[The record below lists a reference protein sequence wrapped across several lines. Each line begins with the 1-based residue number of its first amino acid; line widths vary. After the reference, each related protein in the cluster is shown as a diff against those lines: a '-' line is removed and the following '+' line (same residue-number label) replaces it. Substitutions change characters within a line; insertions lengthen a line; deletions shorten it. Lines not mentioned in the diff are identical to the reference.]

1 MRFALH
7 PAVRR
12 VLVIG
17 VAAATAAASVFRGG
31 IFTNVF
37 LELGVIVFVYNLP
50 YLLNRAQHIHLS
62 RSTPLLVDLENGLFV
77 MRASC
82 VASVTTCLC
91 APVSC
96 GFATMRA
103 TTRTSDWRPF
113 YAILSFYFF
122 LFFLY
127 LLFCNFVFVSGR
139 LT

>member
-62 RSTPLLVDLENGLFV
+62 RSTPLLVDLENGVVRDASELRCISYNLF
-77 MRASC
+77 MR
-82 VASVTTCLC
+82 
-91 APVSC
+91 P
-96 GFATMRA
+96 GIMWIRNNE
-103 TTRTSDWRPF
+103 SDYKDVRLEAF
-113 YAILSFYFF
+113 LRHLEF
-122 LFFLY
+122 LFF
-127 LLFCNFVFVSGR
+127 FIFFIFVV
-139 LT
+139 L